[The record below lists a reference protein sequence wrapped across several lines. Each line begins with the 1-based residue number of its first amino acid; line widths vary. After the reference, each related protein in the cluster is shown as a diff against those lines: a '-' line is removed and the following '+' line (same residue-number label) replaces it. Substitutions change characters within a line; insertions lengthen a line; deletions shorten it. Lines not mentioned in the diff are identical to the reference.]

1 MRDRGARG
9 RSEVIDMQRTSRG
22 KTNVKSRAYIVHR
35 APRRCCLE
43 SKKEGKK
50 KEEEWRMLNIY
61 EECIVMHE
69 GAFGP
74 NGGVIIIKQ
83 VAGPIWFLFGSM
95 TASGLNLFDK

>member
-22 KTNVKSRAYIVHR
+22 KANVKSRAYIVHR

-50 KEEEWRMLNIY
+50 KEEEWRMLNTKN
-61 EECIVMHE
+61 VS
-69 GAFGP
+69 
-74 NGGVIIIKQ
+74 
-83 VAGPIWFLFGSM
+83 WFMKVRLDE
-95 TASGLNLFDK
+95 TAKW

>member
-1 MRDRGARG
+1 M
-9 RSEVIDMQRTSRG
+9 
-22 KTNVKSRAYIVHR
+22 KSRAYIVHR

-50 KEEEWRMLNIY
+50 KEEEWRMNIY

-69 GAFGP
+69 GAFGL

-95 TASGLNLFDK
+95 TASGLNLLAK